1 MATVTKLS
9 SGMQL
14 KYSMGT
20 DGNGKEVFKRKTFK
34 NFKSNVLDDDL
45 LAVSQQFN
53 LLQEP
58 LVVEV
63 MRIDESVIDA

>member
-34 NFKSNVLDDDL
+34 NFKSDVLDDDL

>member
-20 DGNGKEVFKRKTFK
+20 DGNGKEVFRRKTFK
-34 NFKSNVLDDDL
+34 NFKSDVLDDDIY
-45 LAVSQQFN
+45 AVSQQFN
-53 LLQEP
+53 ILQEP
-58 LVVEV
+58 SVVEV
-63 MRIDESVIDA
+63 KRIDESVIDA